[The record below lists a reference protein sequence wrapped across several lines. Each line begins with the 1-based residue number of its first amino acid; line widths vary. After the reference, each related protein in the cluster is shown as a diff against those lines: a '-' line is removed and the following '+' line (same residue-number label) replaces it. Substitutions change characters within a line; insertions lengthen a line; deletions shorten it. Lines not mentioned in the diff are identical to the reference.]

1 MMIYTYLQRMDQDR
15 LARLLGDAQLAA
27 ELPELPLTTAAKRSL
42 CPAELGRKLL
52 GDDRGCEEL
61 GRRKAASPQMAGNRT
76 GATDDRHGP
85 VPGAGYADP
94 DAVVDGRTSGTWIH
108 DM

>member
-15 LARLLGDAQLAA
+15 LARLLGDAQLAT

-61 GRRKAASPQMAGNRT
+61 GRSAGKCADCARRFLRLEMPGK
-76 GATDDRHGP
+76 GAR
-85 VPGAGYADP
+85 
-94 DAVVDGRTSGTWIH
+94 
-108 DM
+108 